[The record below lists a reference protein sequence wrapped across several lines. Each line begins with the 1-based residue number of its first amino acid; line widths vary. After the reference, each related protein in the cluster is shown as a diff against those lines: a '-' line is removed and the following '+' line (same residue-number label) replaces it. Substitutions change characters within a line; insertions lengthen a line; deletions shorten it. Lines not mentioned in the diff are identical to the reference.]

1 MRNRANLKRKT
12 IRQAFVR
19 SIPVMAG
26 YVVLGIGF
34 GVLMH
39 AAGYGLLWTLA
50 MSLLIYAGSMQYVG
64 VGLLSGG
71 ASVVTAILTTVMV
84 NARHLFYSISMIR
97 VYRDSGRLKPYLIFA
112 LTDETYS
119 LLCDGEV
126 PEGADAELY
135 RVLVSAFDHSYWV
148 IGSVLGSLLGA
159 VLPFSTEG
167 IEFSMTALFLTS
179 FVEQWVKK
187 DNRIPALTGL
197 GATLL
202 SLAVFGPE
210 RFLIPAMLLITLVL
224 SLLRGHLGRGEAE
237 A

>member
-1 MRNRANLKRKT
+1 MSRKT
-12 IRQAFVR
+12 VRQAFVK

-39 AAGYGLLWTLA
+39 AAGFGLLWTLA
-50 MSLLIYAGSMQYVG
+50 MSLLIFAGSMQYVG
-64 VGLLSGG
+64 VGLLAGG
-71 ASVVTAILTTVMV
+71 ASVITTILTTIMV

-97 VYRDSGRLKPYLIFA
+97 VYKDSGRYKPYLVFA

-119 LLCDGEV
+119 LLCDGTV
-126 PEGADAELY
+126 PEGVEAESY
-135 RVLVSAFDHSYWV
+135 RFLVSAFNHSYWV

-179 FVEQWVKK
+179 FVEQWVKAG
-187 DNRIPALTGL
+187 NRIPALTGL

-224 SLLRGHLGRGEAE
+224 SLLRGHLENREADV
-237 A
+237 

>member
-1 MRNRANLKRKT
+1 MRNRATLRRKT

-34 GVLMH
+34 G
-39 AAGYGLLWTLA
+39 
-50 MSLLIYAGSMQYVG
+50 
-64 VGLLSGG
+64 
-71 ASVVTAILTTVMV
+71 
-84 NARHLFYSISMIR
+84 
-97 VYRDSGRLKPYLIFA
+97 A

-119 LLCDGEV
+119 LLCDGDV

-135 RVLVSAFDHSYWV
+135 RFLVSAFDHSYWV

-187 DNRIPALTGL
+187 GNRIPALTGL

-224 SLLRGHLGRGEAE
+224 SFFRRRLGREEAE
-237 A
+237 L

>member
-1 MRNRANLKRKT
+1 MRSKADMRRTT

-97 VYRDSGRLKPYLIFA
+97 VYRNSGRLKPYLIFA

-119 LLCDGEV
+119 LLCSGEV
-126 PEGADAELY
+126 PEGADAEAY
-135 RVLVSAFDHSYWV
+135 RFLVSAFDHSYWV

-187 DNRIPALTGL
+187 GNRIPALTGL
-197 GATLL
+197 GGTLL

-224 SLLRGHLGRGEAE
+224 SLLRGRLGRGEAE

>member
-1 MRNRANLKRKT
+1 MRNRATLRRAT

-179 FVEQWVKK
+179 FVEQWVRKG
-187 DNRIPALTGL
+187 NRIPALTGL

-224 SLLRGHLGRGEAE
+224 SLLRGRLGRGEAE

>member
-1 MRNRANLKRKT
+1 MRRKT
-12 IRQAFVR
+12 IRRAFVR

-148 IGSVLGSLLGA
+148 IGSILGSLLGA

-179 FVEQWVKK
+179 FVEQWVRKG
-187 DNRIPALTGL
+187 NRIPALTGL

-224 SLLRGHLGRGEAE
+224 SLLRGRLGKEEAE

>member
-1 MRNRANLKRKT
+1 MRNRANMRRTT

-26 YVVLGIGF
+26 YIVLGLGF

-179 FVEQWVKK
+179 FVEQWVRKG
-187 DNRIPALTGL
+187 NRIPALTGL

-224 SLLRGHLGRGEAE
+224 SLLRGRLGRGEAE
-237 A
+237 L

>member
-1 MRNRANLKRKT
+1 MRNRANMRRTT

-26 YVVLGIGF
+26 YAVLGIGF

-179 FVEQWVKK
+179 FVEQWVRKG
-187 DNRIPALTGL
+187 NRIPALTGL

-224 SLLRGHLGRGEAE
+224 SLLRGRLGKEEAE